1 MIEHAREYF
10 ECDENAYPFMLFNFK
25 VRKDKREI
33 IPAVTHV
40 DNSSRIQTVSPEDN
54 YVFHSILREFKDLT
68 GVAVVLN
75 TSFNL
80 RGHPIVNTPEDAFA
94 TFCSGGIDILLLG
107 SYIIDKKAITEELN
121 NKFRFEK
128 ADD

>member
-1 MIEHAREYF
+1 MVIWIRFAMKH
-10 ECDENAYPFMLFNFK
+10 
-25 VRKDKREI
+25 EI
-33 IPAVTHV
+33 PK
-40 DNSSRIQTVSPEDN
+40 EDN
-54 YVFHSILREFKDLT
+54 PVFHKIIDEFRKLT

-107 SYIIDKKAITEELN
+107 GYIINKNAITEELN
-121 NKFRFEK
+121 HKYRFEK